1 MENNRL
7 RNLTK
12 ILFAVYFFILI
23 WILLFKMS
31 FSLEEIYGD
40 RSINL
45 IPLSGSVI
53 ANGKIYF
60 KEIINNIIVF
70 VPLGIYTCMLNQN
83 CSFIKKVSVSFFV
96 SLLIEVCQ
104 YILAI
109 GATDITDILGNTL
122 GGIIGIGIFYI
133 FSKLLKHKTV
143 KVLNIFALIATIAIV
158 GFLSILLLV
167 N

>member
-7 RNLTK
+7 RNLTE

-53 ANGKIYF
+53 ANGKIYV

-70 VPLGIYTCMLNQN
+70 VPLGIYTCMLNTN
-83 CSFIKKVSVSFFV
+83 WSFIKKVSVSFFV

-109 GATDITDILGNTL
+109 GATDVTDILGNTL
-122 GGIIGIGIFYI
+122 GGVIGIGIFYI

>member
-53 ANGKIYF
+53 ANGKIYV

-70 VPLGIYTCMLNQN
+70 VPLGIYTCMLNPN
-83 CSFIKKVSVSFFV
+83 WSFIKKVSVSFFV

-122 GGIIGIGIFYI
+122 GGVIGIGIFYI
-133 FSKLLKHKTV
+133 FSKLLKQKTV